1 MFQTRRRRAAK
12 LTQFFGV
19 DYKDLVN
26 EVFESLESGLREES
40 GRGTLKPD
48 EVQVRFIF
56 FVLLVLLL
64 RVVADCCRR
73 CRSS

>member
-1 MFQTRRRRAAK
+1 MHSPRRVVCNSK
-12 LTQFFGV
+12 VCV

-56 FVLLVLLL
+56 FVLHVLL
-64 RVVADCCRR
+64 
-73 CRSS
+73 